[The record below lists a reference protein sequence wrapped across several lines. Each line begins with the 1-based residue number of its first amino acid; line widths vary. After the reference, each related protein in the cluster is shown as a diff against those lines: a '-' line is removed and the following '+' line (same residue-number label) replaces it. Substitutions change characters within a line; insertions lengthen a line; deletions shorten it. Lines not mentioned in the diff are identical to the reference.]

1 MSETRDF
8 PAVRSM
14 LLSSAMIRALD
25 LATRRWALARAH
37 SSAGSRVADARERL
51 RRASPADRVRAAALA
66 AGTAAAGHLILLQL
80 VPAQVA
86 PQMPRGL
93 WLFVA
98 AAALVAAVSAN
109 AVVSGWN
116 SSLLRRLTRRARRVG
131 A

>member
-1 MSETRDF
+1 MSDTREF

-14 LLSSAMIRALD
+14 LRSSAIIRACEM
-25 LATRRWALARAH
+25 AMRWWALGRAH
-37 SSAGSRVADARERL
+37 SSAGSRVAAARERV

-66 AGTAAAGHLILLQL
+66 AGTAAAGHLILLRL

-86 PQMPRGL
+86 PQIPRGL

-98 AAALVAAVSAN
+98 AAALVAAFSAN
-109 AVVSGWN
+109 AVVGGWN
-116 SSLLRRLTRRARRVG
+116 SSLLRRLTRRARRLD